1 MVMSVAVGKGML
13 RARVKTRSHQSKE
26 SKTFH
31 KAISKTDGSFV
42 LVGITEPDLTYPNG
56 ATLGQVAAW
65 MEFGTHSAAGDE
77 IVPERSFI
85 RATIDHKFRAI
96 NRLKDQTLQA
106 LMGGRIS
113 LHTALSTIGFRI
125 VAMMRD
131 TIVRK
136 MTESNQPLAEA
147 TLARK
152 RKLGQPDTP
161 LIATRLL
168 LDHIGFQVHEAEKAA
183 APSGEGGGHH

>member
-1 MVMSVAVGKGML
+1 MGKALM
-13 RARVKTRSHQSKE
+13 RARVKVKSHQSKE
-26 SKTFH
+26 SKAMH
-31 KAISKTDGSFV
+31 RALSKTDGSFV
-42 LVGITEPDLTYPNG
+42 LVGITEPELTYPNG

-85 RATIDHKFRAI
+85 RATIDNKYRAI
-96 NRLKDQTLQA
+96 NRLKDQTFQA
-106 LMGGRIS
+106 LMAGKIS
-113 LHTALSTIGFRI
+113 AHTALSTMGFRI

-136 MTESNQPLAEA
+136 MTVSNEPLKAA
-147 TLARK
+147 TLKRK
-152 RKLGQPDTP
+152 RELGQPDTP

-168 LDHIGFQVHEAEKAA
+168 LDHIGFQVHEAEHAA
-183 APSGEGGGHH
+183 EPKSEGGGHH